1 MFSADRGLWKNYW
14 HLLCHRSEV
23 KNGRDFVR
31 FDVAGEEVVAF
42 HDGSETIAFNNL
54 CPHRGA
60 RIFDG
65 PSGNAPFVCRYHG
78 WSYSKGKVF
87 VADKEQF
94 AHCDLSSL
102 KLETLKTA
110 WVGDFLFVSTTP
122 IYSVETQLGSV
133 AQLIHA
139 ISSDICERSDLN
151 TYEYKC
157 IWQIA
162 VENALEPYHVNT
174 IHPKTLNLLKL
185 SHGRNEYH
193 HVNSVWYS
201 ELDNQK
207 SAKRLT
213 RISKLFALNFQHLG
227 YLNIYLFPF
236 SMISSTFGLSYSIQN
251 FFPSMHENQTH
262 FTSRLYQSHLKPDVN
277 PALLEGFFSSTAE
290 QNRQIFKEDMEIC
303 SRIPARSW
311 AIDALKIFAN
321 DEERIQHFRKTY
333 QDRLIKNH

>member
-1 MFSADRGLWKNYW
+1 MFSADKELWKNYW

-78 WSYSKGKVF
+78 WSYSKGKIF

-94 AHCDLSSL
+94 THCDVSSL

-110 WVGDFLFVSTTP
+110 WVGDFLFVSTNP
-122 IYSVETQLGSV
+122 IYNVETQLGSI
-133 AQLIHA
+133 AKIIGD
-139 ISSDICERSDLN
+139 ISTDINERLDFNSYD
-151 TYEYKC
+151 YQC
-157 IWQIA
+157 IWQLA
-162 VENALEPYHVNT
+162 VENALEPYHVN
-174 IHPKTLNLLKL
+174 IVHPKTLNLLKL
-185 SHGRNEYH
+185 NHGRNEYYH
-193 HVNSVWYS
+193 INSIWFS

-207 SAKRLT
+207 SAKRLE
-213 RISKLFALNFQHLG
+213 RISKLFSLSFQHLG
-227 YLNIYLFPF
+227 YMNIYLFPF

-251 FFPSMHENQTH
+251 FFPSQLDNRSH
-262 FTSRLYQSHLKPDVN
+262 FTSRLYQSHLKPEVN
-277 PALLEGFFSSTAE
+277 PALLEGFFASTAE
-290 QNRQIFKEDMEIC
+290 MNRQIFKEDMEIC
-303 SRIPARSW
+303 SRIPSRSW
-311 AIDALKIFAN
+311 RPDALKIFAN
-321 DEERIQHFRKTY
+321 DEERIVHFRSTY
-333 QDRLIKNH
+333 QKQANENH